1 MLTRNT
7 KRSVVVLAVALLLAA
22 LVLAGAFRTTSQH
35 ARADGWTWDR
45 AGIDGWT
52 WDDSVSDG

>member
-7 KRSVVVLAVALLLAA
+7 KRSVAVLALALLLAA
-22 LVLAGAFRTTSQH
+22 LVLAGAFRTASQH
-35 ARADGWTWDR
+35 TRAGGWTWDR

-52 WDDSVSDG
+52 WDNSVDDA